1 MKKFLVAFMTL
12 LGLAAFV
19 SEANAV
25 VFARGVHRGG
35 FAGPRAVVRPAV
47 PYGRGVVV
55 GPSVVVR
62 PVVPYYRPGV
72 VVRPRRIIN

>member
-1 MKKFLVAFMTL
+1 MKKSLVAFMTL

-19 SEANAV
+19 PEANAV

-55 GPSVVVR
+55 APVVVP

-72 VVRPRRIIN
+72 VVRPRRIID